1 MAIIGICNIFAK
13 KFSSMDKIIGI
24 GNALVDALATIGS
37 DDLLHEIGLP
47 KGGMQP
53 VGAETLERI
62 NRIFAHTTR
71 KFTTGGAVCNS
82 VMAMAHLGMR
92 PGVVGMVGRDSFGDF
107 FRQSFREAG
116 VDVRLKDGD
125 LPTGVASTFI
135 TPDGQRTFGTFLG
148 AAGAMTP
155 DDLPTD
161 AFQGY
166 DILFV
171 EGYLVQNHE
180 LVERACQLAKEAGM
194 KICYDLASYNIVE
207 ADRDFIVEMVDKY
220 VDIVFA
226 NEEEAKAF
234 AQTSPEEAINDLG
247 SRCEVAVVKLGAQGA
262 MIRRGGETVRVDAME
277 VQKVVD
283 TTAAGDFFAAGFM
296 YGYLQGASLEKC
308 GRIGSILAGHV
319 IQTVGTVLPED
330 TWHEI
335 KLNVNT
341 ILSE

>member
-1 MAIIGICNIFAK
+1 
-13 KFSSMDKIIGI
+13 MDKIIGI

-135 TPDGQRTFGTFLG
+135 TPDGQRTFGTYLG

-155 DDLPTD
+155 DDLSEET
-161 AFQGY
+161 FRGY

-171 EGYLVQNHE
+171 EGYLVQNHAFVQRAME
-180 LVERACQLAKEAGM
+180 LGHAAGM
-194 KICYDLASYNIVE
+194 KICLDMASYNIVE
-207 ADRDFIVEMVDKY
+207 ADRDFLRLLVDRY
-220 VDIVFA
+220 VDILFA
-226 NEEEAKAF
+226 NEDEARAF
-234 AQTSPEEAINDLG
+234 TCLTEQEAIDDLAR
-247 SRCEVAVVKLGAQGA
+247 RCEVAVVKVGPRGAY
-262 MIRRGGETVRVDAME
+262 IRRGEEQVHVPAKE
-277 VQKVVD
+277 VPEVVD
-283 TTAAGDFFAAGFM
+283 TNAAGDYFAAGFL
-296 YGYLQGASLEKC
+296 YGYVRRLPLLTC
-308 GRIGSILAGHV
+308 GRIGSELSGGIIRV
-319 IQTVGTVLPED
+319 VGTKLSEEE
-330 TWHEI
+330 WNEI
-335 KLNVNT
+335 KLNIEA

>member
-1 MAIIGICNIFAK
+1 
-13 KFSSMDKIIGI
+13 MDKIIGI

-107 FRQSFREAG
+107 FRKSFREAG

-135 TPDGQRTFGTFLG
+135 TPDGQRTFGTYLG

-155 DDLPTD
+155 DDLSEET
-161 AFQGY
+161 FRGY

-171 EGYLVQNHE
+171 EGYLVQNHAFVQRAME
-180 LVERACQLAKEAGM
+180 LGHAAGM
-194 KICYDLASYNIVE
+194 KICLDMASYNIVE
-207 ADRDFIVEMVDKY
+207 ADRDFLRLLVDRY
-220 VDIVFA
+220 VDILFA
-226 NEEEAKAF
+226 NEDERAP
-234 AQTSPEEAINDLG
+234 SPVCR
-247 SRCEVAVVKLGAQGA
+247 SRKPS
-262 MIRRGGETVRVDAME
+262 T
-277 VQKVVD
+277 
-283 TTAAGDFFAAGFM
+283 
-296 YGYLQGASLEKC
+296 
-308 GRIGSILAGHV
+308 
-319 IQTVGTVLPED
+319 
-330 TWHEI
+330 TWHAVAR
-335 KLNVNT
+335 LP
-341 ILSE
+341 LSRSGRAAPTSVGVKSRYTSRQRKCPRWWTPMPPETTSLPDSSTATSAGSPC

>member
-1 MAIIGICNIFAK
+1 
-13 KFSSMDKIIGI
+13 MDKIIGI
-24 GNALVDALATIGS
+24 GNALVDALVTLS
-37 DDLLHEIGLP
+37 DDKLLETMSLP
-47 KGGMQP
+47 KGSMQLIDETKLFQINELFSTMHPKRATGGSACNAMLALANMGMKP
-53 VGAETLERI
+53 GVIGKIGKDEVGAFFRNNALEHGI
-62 NRIFAHTTR
+62 D
-71 KFTTGGAVCNS
+71 
-82 VMAMAHLGMR
+82 AHLQESEQPSGI
-92 PGVVGMVGRDSFGDF
+92 
-107 FRQSFREAG
+107 
-116 VDVRLKDGD
+116 
-125 LPTGVASTFI
+125 ASTFI
-135 TPDGQRTFGTFLG
+135 SPDGQRTFATFLG
-148 AAGAMTP
+148 AAALMSP
-155 DDLPTD
+155 ADVSAEMLH
-161 AFQGY
+161 GY
-166 DILFV
+166 QYLFV